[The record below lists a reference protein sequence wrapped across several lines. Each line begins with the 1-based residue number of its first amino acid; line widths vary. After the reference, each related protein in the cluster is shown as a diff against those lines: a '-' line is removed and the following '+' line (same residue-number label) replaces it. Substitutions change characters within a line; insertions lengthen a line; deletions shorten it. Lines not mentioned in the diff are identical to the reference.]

1 MDAIMDNNLHK
12 NDVLEHNRIDN
23 INSINH
29 IENEINNI
37 IKYTTK
43 DLNISDNDDNN
54 INNINNIDNIDNNVN
69 TVSKV
74 SKVCDEIVVA
84 CQEID
89 ACGVDVFNTA
99 LHQYLRIDEELKVLT
114 QAIKKRNEIKKQL
127 SETLTSFLN
136 TNKIKNVNLD
146 GSYKGMR
153 LETVV
158 TKTVS
163 GFNRVN
169 VTEAL
174 YNELKEEQVLFDKIM
189 QSLSRTS
196 IIKEVYKLKL
206 VDNKQQARIDNK
218 NKNKNKKNILNDA
231 ETLFIND

>member
-1 MDAIMDNNLHK
+1 METIIDNNLHA
-12 NDVLEHNRIDN
+12 NDVLEHNSIDN
-23 INSINH
+23 INSINNINN

-43 DLNISDNDDNN
+43 DLNINVNENN
-54 INNINNIDNIDNNVN
+54 ENNENNVN
-69 TVSKV
+69 NKV
-74 SKVCDEIVVA
+74 IKDSGVIVVA
-84 CQEID
+84 CKEID

-99 LHQYLRIDEELKVLT
+99 LHQYLRIDEELKVLM
-114 QAIKKRNEIKKQL
+114 QAIKKRNEMKKQL

-153 LETVV
+153 LESVV

-163 GFNRVN
+163 GFNRAS
-169 VTEAL
+169 VTEAI

-196 IIKEVYKLKL
+196 ITKEVYKLKL
-206 VDNKQQARIDNK
+206 VDAAQQARIDNK

-231 ETLFIND
+231 EKLFIND